1 MSPAL
6 LGGISSAF
14 RINPFTGTHL
24 VVRRAHGAIIESTD
38 GSRVHRHV
46 HGSWQ
51 YCSRTCA
58 P

>member
-24 VVRRAHGAIIESTD
+24 EVRRGGWGD
-38 GSRVHRHV
+38 DRNN
-46 HGSWQ
+46 
-51 YCSRTCA
+51 
-58 P
+58 